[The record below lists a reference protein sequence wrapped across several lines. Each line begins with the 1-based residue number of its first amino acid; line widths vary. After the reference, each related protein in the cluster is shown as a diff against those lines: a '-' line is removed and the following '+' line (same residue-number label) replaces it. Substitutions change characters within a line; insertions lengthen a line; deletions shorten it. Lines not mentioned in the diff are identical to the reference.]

1 MAERTTTLAVI
12 LKDGASQG
20 IRALNKN
27 VRTLSRT
34 ASTLNAPFAAAAK
47 GIAIAGAA
55 AAAGLAYAV
64 TKASEFETAMLNVNS
79 IAKESPA
86 TFDAMKESV
95 LELSKELPQSAETLA
110 QGLYDIASSGFA
122 GEDGLT
128 VLTAAAKAASAGLA
142 QTSESA
148 AGITAV
154 LNAYGYGAEEAQR
167 VSDIL
172 FKTVDRGVITFPELA
187 KEIGKT
193 TALSAPLGVS
203 LEEVAAGIATLTKNG
218 IDGANATTQLNAIMA
233 AILKPSDKAARI
245 AGFYGVELGA
255 AALETKGLTGFLSDL
270 ITKTKGSSEALAL
283 ILGDARAVRGGFV
296 LAKNGGEQFREELA
310 LMQNAAGATDTALS
324 YQEQGLAFQL
334 GILTNNFNAMAI
346 EIGTAVIPELIKL
359 LNAFRQQILPTLA
372 SVAAAIKTNVAPA
385 LAALVGVL
393 GSVIGVLVNV
403 AKFLYDNRTVLLIV
417 AAAYTAFTAVVNLNV
432 IRLRAFQ
439 AIVALS
445 NLTMASFGGPIV
457 VAIALI
463 AALAAGLIVA
473 YNSSEEFRNV
483 VNAIFRA
490 IQPLLKIVVD
500 LALLIGTTIVRAFGL
515 AVSVVSELAKVL
527 WDDGN
532 GPLAVALSA
541 IGKVFEIITTPIRFF
556 IGLVEGAIR
565 VVQTLLNLAN
575 NLPFIGG
582 FLPKS
587 TPQSKPIGG
596 TRALGGP
603 VTGGQQYMV
612 GEQGPELFVPNQS
625 GSIVPNNALGGQINV
640 TVQAGAFLGSSDDAR
655 EFARRIYGALNDEA
669 KRRGTVLGGAR

>member
-64 TKASEFETAMLNVNS
+64 TKASEFETAMLNVNT

-86 TFDAMKESV
+86 TFDAMKASV
-95 LELSKELPQSAETLA
+95 LDLSNRLPQSAETLA

-122 GEDGLT
+122 GEEGLK
-128 VLTAAAKAASAGLA
+128 VLEAAAKAASAGMA

-154 LNAYGYGAEEAQR
+154 LNAYGLSADEAGR
-167 VSDIL
+167 ISDVL

-187 KEIGKT
+187 SQIGKV
-193 TALSAPLGVS
+193 TALAAPLGVS
-203 LEEVAAGIATLTKNG
+203 IEEVGAGIAVLTKNG
-218 IDGANATTQLNAIMA
+218 IDAESATTQLNAIMQRF
-233 AILKPSDKAARI
+233 IKPSKEAQKVAASFGI
-245 AGFYGVELGA
+245 ELTSQALASKGLSGALTEMVEKTGGSKEA
-255 AALETKGLTGFLSDL
+255 MAAL
-270 ITKTKGSSEALAL
+270 
-283 ILGDARAVRGGFV
+283 LGDARAIRGAFV
-296 LAKNGGEQFREELA
+296 LAKNGGQQFNDELA

-334 GILTNNFNAMAI
+334 GILSNNFTTMAI
-346 EIGTAVIPELIKL
+346 EIGTVVIPELIKL
-359 LNAFRQQILPTLA
+359 LNAFRQQILPTIG
-372 SVAAAIKTNVAPA
+372 SVADAIKTNVVPA
-385 LAALVGVL
+385 LGALVGVL

-463 AALAAGLIVA
+463 AALAAGLVVA

-483 VNAIFRA
+483 VNAIFDA
-490 IQPLLKIVVD
+490 IKPVLKILGD
-500 LALLIGTTIVRAFGL
+500 LFLMVGTNIVRAFGAAFDIVKSL
-515 AVSVVSELAKVL
+515 VALL
-527 WDDGN
+527 YGDGN
-532 GPLAVALSA
+532 GPLAIALGA
-541 IGKVFEIITTPIRFF
+541 IGGLFKGLGDIIGFF
-556 IGLVEGAIR
+556 VGLVQGAIG
-565 VVQTLLNLAN
+565 VVQTLINLAN
-575 NLPFIGG
+575 SLPFVGG
-582 FLPKS
+582 FLPA
-587 TPQSKPIGG
+587 QG
-596 TRALGGP
+596 TRTKRESGRAAGGP

-612 GEQGPELFVPNQS
+612 GERGPELFVPNQS
-625 GSIVPNNALGGQINV
+625 GSIVPNNSLGGQINV

-669 KRRGTVLGGAR
+669 RRRGTVLGGAR

>member
-1 MAERTTTLAVI
+1 VAERTTTLAVI

-34 ASTLNAPFAAAAK
+34 ASTLNAPFRAAAQ
-47 GIAIAGAA
+47 GIAVAGAA
-55 AAAGLAYAV
+55 AAAGLAFAV

-86 TFDAMKESV
+86 TFDAMKASV

-128 VLTAAAKAASAGLA
+128 VLEAAAKAASAGLA

-154 LNAYGYGAEEAQR
+154 LNAYGYGAEQAAR
-167 VSDIL
+167 VSDVL

-187 KEIGKT
+187 SEIGKT
-193 TALSAPLGVS
+193 TALAAPLGVS
-203 LEEVAAGIATLTKNG
+203 IEEVAAGIAVLTKNG
-218 IDGANATTQLNAIMA
+218 IPAADATTQLNSIMA
-233 AILKPSDKAARI
+233 RFIKPSKEAQKVAASYGI
-245 AGFYGVELGA
+245 ELTSQSLASKGLAGALTEMIEKTDGSKDAL
-255 AALETKGLTGFLSDL
+255 AAL
-270 ITKTKGSSEALAL
+270 
-283 ILGDARAVRGGFV
+283 LGDARAIRGAFV
-296 LAKNGGEQFREELA
+296 LGKEGGQQFNDELA

-334 GILTNNFNAMAI
+334 QILSNNFTAMAI
-346 EIGTAVIPELIKL
+346 EIGTVVIPELIKL
-359 LNAFRQQILPTLA
+359 LNAFKGQILPTLG
-372 SVAAAIKTNVAPA
+372 SVADAIKTNVVPV
-385 LAALVGVL
+385 LGTLFGVL

-439 AIVALS
+439 AIIALS

-457 VAIALI
+457 VAIGLI

-483 VNAIFRA
+483 VNAVFRA
-490 IQPLLKIVVD
+490 IQPLLAVVVD
-500 LALLIGTTIVRAFGL
+500 LALFIGTNIVRAFGL
-515 AVSVVSELAKVL
+515 AVSVVSELAKIL
-527 WDDGN
+527 WGDGN
-532 GPLAVALSA
+532 GPLAIAVNA
-541 IGKVFEIITTPIRFF
+541 IGKVFDAVTAPIRFF
-556 IGLVEGAIR
+556 IGLVESAIS
-565 VVQTLLNLAN
+565 VVRTLINLAN
-575 NLPFIGG
+575 SLPFVGG
-582 FLPKS
+582 FLPR
-587 TPQSKPIGG
+587 GG
-596 TRALGGP
+596 AGGPAKERRRALGGP

-612 GEQGPELFVPNQS
+612 GERGPELFVPNQS
-625 GSIVPNNALGGQINV
+625 GSIVPNNSLGGQINV

-669 KRRGTVLGGAR
+669 RRRGTVLGGAR